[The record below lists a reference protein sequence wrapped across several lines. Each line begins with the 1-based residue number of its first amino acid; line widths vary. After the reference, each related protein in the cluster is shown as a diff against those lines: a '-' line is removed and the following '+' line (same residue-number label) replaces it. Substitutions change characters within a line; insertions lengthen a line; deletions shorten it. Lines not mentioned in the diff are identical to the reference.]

1 MRFFEAG
8 RANDEE
14 YEVAVVTTDEA
25 GQSVLI
31 RSTERY
37 TGTVS
42 TMALP
47 LALFRSDALQKL
59 QAVHRRLVE
68 AVGPPP
74 FRVWLGKR
82 ERTAATHA
90 ALRREILALAREG
103 IEVNRFKGL
112 GEMNSEQLRE
122 TAMSPETRVL
132 QRVGLEDA
140 QAADEIFTL
149 LMGDQVEPRREFIE
163 TNARDVRS
171 LDV

>member
-1 MRFFEAG
+1 MLVR
-8 RANDEE
+8 R
-14 YEVAVVTTDEA
+14 
-25 GQSVLI
+25 
-31 RSTERY
+31 TERY

-47 LALFRSDALQKL
+47 MALFESDALQKL

-68 AVGPPP
+68 AVGPAP
-74 FRVWLGKR
+74 FTVTLGKR
-82 ERTAATHA
+82 ERIAPTHG

-112 GEMNSEQLRE
+112 GEMNAEQLRE